1 MPNICFLLGGFQGN
15 GGIGRVTSVLAN
27 ALAEER
33 VNTVTTV
40 SYVQKNNVSRLYKT
54 SDKLHSYY
62 LLDSGI
68 SMTKAFLT
76 KHIIRKTRRILIEEN
91 IDILVACGALYYPLG
106 MFSVKGLKTRC
117 FCWEHTN
124 PEVGLDYRFQRI
136 CRKLAVRFADKV
148 IVLTKSA
155 EQYYKHVLK
164 IDPPR
169 LEQIYNPIAE
179 EASKSQKYDLSSKKI
194 ISVGR
199 LSYPKN
205 FNLLLDIAST
215 VFSKYPDW
223 LWDIYG
229 TGEEYD
235 ALSEKISALSLQGRV
250 RLMGQVDDIYER
262 YRDYSML
269 VMTSR
274 YEGFPMT
281 LIEGAVNRLP
291 LISFDI
297 KTGPDEIITDGEN
310 GFLIPAD
317 DARKMEEKIEFLIT
331 HPKER
336 KEMSENAFAS
346 VEKFRMAGIL
356 TQWSKLCHSR

>member
-27 ALAEER
+27 ALAENQEY
-33 VNTVTTV
+33 TVTTI
-40 SYVQKNNVSRLYKT
+40 SYLQKRDIPQLYKT
-54 SDKLHSYY
+54 SEKLHSYF

-76 KHIIRKTRRILIEEN
+76 KHIIRKTRQILIEEN

-106 MFSVKGLKTRC
+106 IFAVKGLKTKC

-124 PEVGLDYRFQRI
+124 PDVGTDYRFQRL
-136 CRKLAVRFADKV
+136 CRKLAVRYADRV

-155 EQYYKHVLK
+155 EKYYKEVLK
-164 IDPPR
+164 IAPSR
-169 LEQIYNPIAE
+169 LDQIYNPITD
-179 EASKSQKYDLSSKKI
+179 EAAKSEKYNLNSKKI

-199 LSYPKN
+199 LSFQKN
-205 FNLLLDIAST
+205 FTLLLDIAA
-215 VFSKYPDW
+215 KLLPRYPDW
-223 LWDIYG
+223 SWDIYG
-229 TGEEYD
+229 AGEEYD
-235 ALSEKISALSLQGRV
+235 SLSEKISELSLEGRV
-250 RLMGQVDDIYER
+250 HLMGQVDDIYER
-262 YRDYSML
+262 YCDYSMQ

-274 YEGFPMT
+274 YEGFPMS

-310 GFLIPAD
+310 GFLIPAND
-317 DARKMEEKIEFLIT
+317 TLKMEEKIEYLIT
-331 HPKER
+331 HPEER
-336 KEMSENAFAS
+336 KKMSNNAFAS

-356 TQWSKLCHSR
+356 EQWSSLCHKQ

>member
-33 VNTVTTV
+33 EYNVTTI
-40 SYVQKNNVSRLYKT
+40 SYIQKNNVPMLYKT
-54 SDKLHSYY
+54 SEEFHSYH

-76 KHIIRKTRRILIEEN
+76 KHIIRKTRQILIKEN
-91 IDILVACGALYYPLG
+91 IDILVACGALYFPLG
-106 MFSVKGLKTRC
+106 IFAVKGLKTRC

-124 PEVGLDYRFQRI
+124 PDVRTDYRFQRI
-136 CRKLAVRFADKV
+136 CRKLAVRYADRV

-155 EQYYKHVLK
+155 EKYYKDVLK
-164 IDPPR
+164 IETSR
-169 LEQIYNPIAE
+169 LEQIYNPITDA
-179 EASKSQKYDLSSKKI
+179 AAKSEKYNSSSKKI

-205 FNLLLDIAST
+205 FSLLLDIALNILPR
-215 VFSKYPDW
+215 YPDW
-223 LWDIYG
+223 SWDIYG
-229 TGEEYD
+229 TGDEYD
-235 ALSEKISALSLQGRV
+235 SLSEKIYALSLEGRV
-250 RLMGQVDDIYER
+250 RLMGQIDDIYER
-262 YRDYSML
+262 YRDYSMQ

-281 LIEGAVNRLP
+281 LIEGAINRLP

-310 GFLIPAD
+310 GFLIPAND
-317 DARKMEEKIEFLIT
+317 TRKMEEKIEYLIM
-331 HPKER
+331 HPEER
-336 KEMSENAFAS
+336 GKMSENAFAS
-346 VEKFRMAGIL
+346 VRKFRIAGIL
-356 TQWSKLCHSR
+356 EQWSSLCHKQ

>member
-27 ALAEER
+27 ALAENQEY
-33 VNTVTTV
+33 NVTTIA
-40 SYVQKNNVSRLYKT
+40 YLQKKNVPMLYKT
-54 SDKLHSYY
+54 SDKLHPYY
-62 LLDSGI
+62 LLDSGV

-76 KHIIRKTRRILIEEN
+76 KHIIRKTRQILIKEN

-106 MFSVKGLKTRC
+106 IFAVKGTSAKC

-124 PEVGLDYRFQRI
+124 PDVGTDYRFQRI
-136 CRKLAVRFADKV
+136 CRKLAVRRADKV

-155 EQYYKHVLK
+155 EQYYKDVLK
-164 IDPPR
+164 TNPLR
-169 LEQIYNPIAE
+169 LEQIYNPIAD
-179 EASKSQKYDLSSKKI
+179 EAAKSEKYNSSSKKI

-205 FNLLLDIAST
+205 FSLLLDIASNLLT
-215 VFSKYPDW
+215 RYPDW
-223 LWDIYG
+223 SWDIYG
-229 TGEEYD
+229 AGEEFNS
-235 ALSEKISALSLQGRV
+235 LSKKISELSLEGRV
-250 RLMGQVDDIYER
+250 RLMGQVDNIYER
-262 YRDYSML
+262 YRDYSMQ

-274 YEGFPMT
+274 YEGFPMS

-297 KTGPDEIITDGEN
+297 KTGPDEIIANGEN

-317 DARKMEEKIEFLIT
+317 DARKMEEKIEYLIT
-331 HPKER
+331 YPEER
-336 KEMSENAFAS
+336 KKMSENAFAS
-346 VEKFRMAGIL
+346 VEKFRMSGIL
-356 TQWSKLCHSR
+356 AQWSSLCHKQ

>member
-1 MPNICFLLGGFQGN
+1 MPNICFLLGGFQGG

-27 ALAEER
+27 ALAENQEY
-33 VNTVTTV
+33 NVTTI
-40 SYVQKNNVSRLYKT
+40 SYLQKKNIPMLYKT

-76 KHIIRKTRRILIEEN
+76 KHIIRKTRQILIEEN

-155 EQYYKHVLK
+155 EKYYKDVLK
-164 IDPPR
+164 IEPSH
-169 LEQIYNPIAE
+169 LAQIYNPFSD
-179 EASKSQKYDLSSKKI
+179 EAAKSEKYNSSSEKI
-194 ISVGR
+194 ISVGC

-205 FNLLLDIAST
+205 FSLLLDIASNILPG
-215 VFSKYPDW
+215 YPDW
-223 LWDIYG
+223 SWDIYG

-235 ALSEKISALSLQGRV
+235 SLLNKISRLSLDGRV
-250 RLMGQVDDIYER
+250 RLMGQVDNIYER

-274 YEGFPMT
+274 YEGFPMA
-281 LIEGAVNRLP
+281 LLEGAVNRLP
-291 LISFDI
+291 LIAFDI
-297 KTGPDEIITDGEN
+297 KTGPDEIISDGEN
-310 GFLIPAD
+310 GFLISPN
-317 DARKMEEKIEFLIT
+317 DAEKMQEKIEYLIN
-331 HPKER
+331 HPEER
-336 KEMSENAFAS
+336 KIMSEKAIQF

-356 TQWSKLCHSR
+356 EQWRNLCYSQ

>member
-27 ALAEER
+27 ALAENQEY
-33 VNTVTTV
+33 NVTII
-40 SYVQKNNVSRLYKT
+40 SYLQKKNVPMLYKT

-76 KHIIRKTRRILIEEN
+76 KHIIRQTRQILIKEN

-106 MFSVKGLKTRC
+106 MFSVRGLKTRC

-136 CRKLAVRFADKV
+136 CRKLAIRYADRV

-155 EQYYKHVLK
+155 EKYYKDVLK
-164 IDPPR
+164 IEPSR

-179 EASKSQKYDLSSKKI
+179 EAVKSQKYDLSSKKI

-205 FNLLLDIAST
+205 FSLLLDMASNILPR
-215 VFSKYPDW
+215 YPDW
-223 LWDIYG
+223 SWDIYG
-229 TGEEYD
+229 AGEEYD
-235 ALSEKISALSLQGRV
+235 SLLNKISALSLEGRV
-250 RLMGQVDDIYER
+250 RLMGQFDNIYER
-262 YRDYSML
+262 YRDYSMQ

-297 KTGPDEIITDGEN
+297 KTGPGEIIKDGIN
-310 GFLIPAD
+310 GFLIPND
-317 DARKMEEKIEFLIT
+317 NTQEMEEKIEYLIN
-331 HPKER
+331 HPEER
-336 KEMSENAFAS
+336 QIMADMAFS
-346 VEKFRMAGIL
+346 SMNKFRMTNIL
-356 TQWSKLCHSR
+356 ERWTNICRK